1 MKSEVAKEQTRVT
14 INIVDSFNQIM
25 TLLLFNLGRLLLSFD
40 L

>member
-25 TLLLFNLGRLLLSFD
+25 TLLLFNLGHLLLSFD